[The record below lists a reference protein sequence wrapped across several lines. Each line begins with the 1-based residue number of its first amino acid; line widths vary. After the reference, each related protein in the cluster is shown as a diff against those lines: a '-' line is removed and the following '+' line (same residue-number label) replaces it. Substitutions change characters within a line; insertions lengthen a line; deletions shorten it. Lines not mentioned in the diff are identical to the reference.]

1 MVDRERSALRA
12 AGGAQGEIEIS
23 ANISANSTR
32 RRHLPALHHLG
43 AISQVWLCSRPE
55 KVIAIVGHGGLF
67 SLILGHHLKNCG
79 HEWRTMQMDERP
91 ETELV

>member
-1 MVDRERSALRA
+1 MFPGTGV
-12 AGGAQGEIEIS
+12 GIS
-23 ANISANSTR
+23 APHPGSY
-32 RRHLPALHHLG
+32 LG

-55 KVIAIVGHGGLF
+55 KVIAVVGHGGLF
-67 SLILGHHLKNCG
+67 TLILGHHLKNCG